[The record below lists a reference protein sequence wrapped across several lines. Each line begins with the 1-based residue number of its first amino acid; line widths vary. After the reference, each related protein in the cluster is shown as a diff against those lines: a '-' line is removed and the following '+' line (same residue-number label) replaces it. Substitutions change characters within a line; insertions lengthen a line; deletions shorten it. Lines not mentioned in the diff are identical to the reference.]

1 MQPLNIC
8 LNGERREM
16 RGDNKLTDLLEQFGL
31 PSQRVAIEING
42 QVIRRARWNETPV
55 NEGDRI
61 EVVHF
66 VGGG

>member
-1 MQPLNIC
+1 MLTIF
-8 LNGERREM
+8 LNGEERTIDGPVNIDR
-16 RGDNKLTDLLEQFGL
+16 LLEMFSL
-31 PSQRVAIEING
+31 PSKRIAIEINTS
-42 QVIRRARWNETPV
+42 VVRRKDWENTPV